1 MTVVH
6 VVRSCFFVFFLTF
19 GLMLRNYFKKFLFD
33 QFPNLPACCI
43 FLTGKMRWVLE
54 QLVSKQHATLN
65 IFNSFP
71 NILLLLGQLV
81 QQMK

>member
-6 VVRSCFFVFFLTF
+6 VVRSWGFFSLLFFLTF

-54 QLVSKQHATLN
+54 QLVSKQHAAL
-65 IFNSFP
+65 
-71 NILLLLGQLV
+71 
-81 QQMK
+81 

>member
-6 VVRSCFFVFFLTF
+6 VVRSYFFLSFLTF

-65 IFNSFP
+65 IFYSFP
-71 NILLLLGQLV
+71 NILLLLVQLV
-81 QQMK
+81 Q